1 MQESFEWVL
10 RVLNSCENGFHLD
23 CAKKMVECYHNRF
36 GDGPQY
42 EQLLNE
48 VNAKESLV
56 MITV

>member
-10 RVLNSCENGFHLD
+10 RVLNSCENGFHLE
-23 CAKKMVECYHNRF
+23 CAKKVVECFHGQY
-36 GDGPQY
+36 GEGPQY

-48 VNAKESLV
+48 VNAKESLL